1 MTMGQL
7 LLMMLG
13 LIAVFLL
20 LIKFM
25 GSFFFKRI
33 ERALPGGQPET
44 EFIAATGL
52 APDSWTKRYYR
63 VLNRMERRG
72 GSEKARTRFEES
84 AKRRVIRRLRRVRRE
99 YQRKT
104 VFGDQKSRE
113 TFLAR
118 LREVGD
124 QWEQS
129 RWADFAPP
137 GVKPGP

>member
-13 LIAVFLL
+13 LIAIFLL
-20 LIKFM
+20 LIRFM

-33 ERALPGGQPET
+33 ERALPGGRPET

-72 GSEKARTRFEES
+72 AGEESRARFEES

-104 VFGDQKSRE
+104 VFGDQESRDA
-113 TFLAR
+113 FLAR
-118 LREVGD
+118 LREVDD
-124 QWEQS
+124 QWKQS
-129 RWADFAPP
+129 RWTEFAPP